1 MGSKPFSFQIL
12 SHHSALSTPMLTHIA
27 LGRGRPASLLTHFNK
42 FPLIKNRWVCRT
54 RSVGVSIEEML
65 SIGMAQD
72 EKQAPLDLNL
82 GLHAFVDKVRMC
94 NRGREKKSDFL
105 PFIVEN
111 DIIGYIHPTIS
122 EHLKQFQDVFILENN
137 FDHSN
142 DIFTNEAC
150 TSGYVTLH
158 HQLETSDERTEA
170 IGGAIK
176 WLHKEGVI
184 LGLRNELYPVALAF
198 GTKLLFSLE
207 RAAVPYFGTK
217 AYGVHM
223 NGYVDF
229 GGEKSLWIGKRSETK
244 ATFPGMLDHL
254 VAGGLPVG
262 ITCKENLIKECNEEA
277 GIPRNI
283 AEMAIPVGAVSY
295 EEIDGNR
302 CKRDVLFCYDL
313 LLPDDFQPNSTDGEV
328 ESFMLVPV
336 AEVANVIRKTK
347 RFKPN
352 CAIVI
357 IDFLFRH
364 GYINPNQ
371 PGYLQLLQS
380 LRSGE
385 CL

>member
-1 MGSKPFSFQIL
+1 MGSKLLSFQIH
-12 SHHSALSTPMLTHIA
+12 SHHSALRPPMLAHFA
-27 LGRGRPASLLTHFNK
+27 LSRARSASLLAHFNK
-42 FPLIKNRWVCRT
+42 FPLKKNRWVCST
-54 RSVGVSIEEML
+54 RAGAVSIKEML

-72 EKQAPLDLNL
+72 EKHAPLDLDL
-82 GLHAFVDKVRMC
+82 GLHEFEERVRMC

-111 DIIGYIHPTIS
+111 NIIGYIHPVIA
-122 EHLKQFQDVFILENN
+122 EHLKQFQDVFILGKI

-142 DIFTNEAC
+142 GMFTNDAC
-150 TSGYVTLH
+150 TSGYITFH
-158 HQLETSDERTEA
+158 HQLKTPDERTEA
-170 IGGAIK
+170 IGGAVK

-198 GTKLLFSLE
+198 GTELLFSLE

-217 AYGVHM
+217 GYGVHM
-223 NGYVDF
+223 NGYVDI

-262 ITCKENLIKECNEEA
+262 ITCKENVIKECNEEA
-277 GIPRNI
+277 CIPRTI

-295 EEIDGNR
+295 EDIDGIT

-313 LLPDDFQPNSTDGEV
+313 LLPDDFQPTNTDGEL

-336 AEVANVIRKTK
+336 AQVANVIHKTNH
-347 RFKPN
+347 FKPN

-371 PGYLQLLQS
+371 SGYLQLLQS

-385 CL
+385 CI

>member
-1 MGSKPFSFQIL
+1 MGSRILSFQIH
-12 SHHSALSTPMLTHIA
+12 SHHSAFRSPMLTHIA
-27 LGRGRPASLLTHFNK
+27 FSRGRCAALLTRFNK
-42 FPLIKNRWVCRT
+42 FPLKKNRWVCST
-54 RSVGVSIEEML
+54 RAGGVSIEKML

-72 EKQAPLDLNL
+72 EKQNLLDL
-82 GLHAFVDKVRMC
+82 GLHEFGEKVRMC

-105 PFIVEN
+105 PFVVEN
-111 DIIGYIHPTIS
+111 NIIGYIHPVIVA
-122 EHLKQFQDVFILENN
+122 HLKQFQDVFILENN
-137 FDHSN
+137 FDHRN
-142 DIFTNEAC
+142 GVFTGEAC
-150 TSGYVTLH
+150 TSGYITFH
-158 HQLETSDERTEA
+158 HQLKTPDERTEA
-170 IGGAIK
+170 LGGAIK

-184 LGLRNELYPVALAF
+184 PGLRNELYPVALAF
-198 GTKLLFSLE
+198 GTELLFSLE

-223 NGYVDF
+223 NGYVDI

-277 GIPRNI
+277 AIPRTI

-295 EEIDGNR
+295 EDIDGHT

-313 LLPDDFQPNSTDGEV
+313 LLPDDFQPKNTDGEL

-336 AEVANVIRKTK
+336 AQVANVIHKTK
-347 RFKPN
+347 QFKPN
-352 CAIVI
+352 CVIVI
-357 IDFLFRH
+357 IDFLVRH
-364 GYINPNQ
+364 GYIHPNQ
-371 PGYLQLLQS
+371 LGYLQLLQS

-385 CL
+385 CI